1 LKGSKKKKEYVPKI
15 DGTNPKKKKLSGV
28 IGAVIFQK
36 CDNEH
41 YRM

>member
-28 IGAVIFQK
+28 NWSCYFSEVQQ
-36 CDNEH
+36 
-41 YRM
+41 